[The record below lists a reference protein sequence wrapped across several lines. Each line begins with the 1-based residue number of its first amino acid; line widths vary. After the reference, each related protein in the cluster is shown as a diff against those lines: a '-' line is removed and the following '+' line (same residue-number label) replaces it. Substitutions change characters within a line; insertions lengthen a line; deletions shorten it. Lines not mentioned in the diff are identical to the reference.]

1 MNNSNES
8 LGQMCLEDLLGPAF
22 SDGRTCQAPYP
33 AEPKRVQTLE
43 KSYHPL
49 SASSKKS
56 TPIFLYLRGG
66 WHNAGLLDGDGWQVA
81 WRILDSQYVGGG
93 TAQRRRRLFVIA
105 DFGGHRAG
113 EILFKP
119 ASVPW
124 NYSAVMQAWKDTS
137 RSLDERIA
145 EASRIIGC
153 RTRSDENGSVT
164 FSRPVFR
171 ESSDRFESDRAVRHC
186 EDSGSAVWNGRGQHT
201 IDLKYPGYTLK
212 VRGGGRT

>member
-1 MNNSNES
+1 MNNSNEL
-8 LGQMCLEDLLGPAF
+8 LGQMCLEDLFGPAF
-22 SDGRTCQAPYP
+22 SDGRTLQVPYQ

-93 TAQRRRRLFVIA
+93 TAKRRRRLFVIA

-153 RTRSDENGSVT
+153 RTRSDEKRKRDVLPMTSPRLYFENHPTDSRVT
-164 FSRPVFR
+164 GPCDIAKTVAARY
-171 ESSDRFESDRAVRHC
+171 
-186 EDSGSAVWNGRGQHT
+186 GT
-201 IDLKYPGYTLK
+201 
-212 VRGGGRT
+212 GGGNTPLILNILATR

>member
-1 MNNSNES
+1 MNNSNE
-8 LGQMCLEDLLGPAF
+8 LPGQMCLEDLFGPAF
-22 SDGRTCQAPYP
+22 SDGRTCQALYP

-43 KSYHPL
+43 KSYPPL

-56 TPIFLYLRGG
+56 TPIFLYLGGG

-81 WRILDSQYVGGG
+81 WRILDAQYVGGG

-124 NYSAVMQAWKDTS
+124 NYSAVMQTWKDTS

-164 FSRPVFR
+164 FSR
-171 ESSDRFESDRAVRHC
+171 
-186 EDSGSAVWNGRGQHT
+186 
-201 IDLKYPGYTLK
+201 
-212 VRGGGRT
+212 